1 MFIIRNNCIIECINR
16 IQWQCIIY
24 IYLSEKRCLNGLKIF
39 FKRIKI
45 KFDMGNIL
53 VKFNYVE
60 ILWINLK
67 VFVVFEFI
75 Y

>member
-1 MFIIRNNCIIECINR
+1 M
-16 IQWQCIIY
+16 
-24 IYLSEKRCLNGLKIF
+24 F